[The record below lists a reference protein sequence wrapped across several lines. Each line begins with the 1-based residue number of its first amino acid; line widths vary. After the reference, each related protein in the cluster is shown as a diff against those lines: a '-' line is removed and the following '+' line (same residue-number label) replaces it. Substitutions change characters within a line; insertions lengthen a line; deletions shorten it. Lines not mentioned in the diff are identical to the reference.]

1 MDSDVMAFAQVM
13 AVIMASLAVL
23 AGVAIGAR
31 FFWRIGSRVGG
42 PAIPASRSAEELQ
55 RLQNAVDAI
64 AIEVERIS
72 EAQRF
77 TVTLLSNKL
86 PPQSEPHAGAS
97 SLAESFTQHP
107 PAAPPP
113 APE

>member
-42 PAIPASRSAEELQ
+42 PAIPASTSAEELQ
-55 RLQNAVDAI
+55 RLQNSVDAI

-77 TVTLLSNKL
+77 TVTLLSNRL
-86 PPQSEPHAGAS
+86 PPHGTEELQELPAGGKRAR
-97 SLAESFTQHP
+97 ADTP
-107 PAAPPP
+107 N
-113 APE
+113 

>member
-13 AVIMASLAVL
+13 AVILASLAVL

-31 FFWRIGSRVGG
+31 FFWRIGSGVGG
-42 PAIPASRSAEELQ
+42 PAIPASTSAEELQ

-77 TVTLLSNKL
+77 TVTLLSDRL
-86 PPQSEPHAGAS
+86 PPHGTEELHELPSRGKRARADTPN
-97 SLAESFTQHP
+97 
-107 PAAPPP
+107 
-113 APE
+113 

>member
-1 MDSDVMAFAQVM
+1 MDGDVLAFAQVM
-13 AVIMASLAVL
+13 TVIMASLAVL
-23 AGVAIGAR
+23 VGVVIGAR

-42 PAIPASRSAEELQ
+42 PAIPASTSAEELQ

-77 TVTLLSNKL
+77 TVTLLSNTL
-86 PPQSEPHAGAS
+86 PPQSEPPAGAS
-97 SLAESFTQHP
+97 SRVASFRQRP
-107 PAAPPP
+107 PVSPPP
-113 APE
+113 ARE

>member
-86 PPQSEPHAGAS
+86 PPQSETDADAAS
-97 SLAESFTQHP
+97 RVAPFTQRPPGALP
-107 PAAPPP
+107 PAR
-113 APE
+113 E

>member
-23 AGVAIGAR
+23 VGVVIGAR
-31 FFWRIGSRVGG
+31 FFWQIGSRVGG
-42 PAIPASRSAEELQ
+42 PAIPASTSAEELQ

-77 TVTLLSNKL
+77 TVTLLSNRL
-86 PPQSEPHAGAS
+86 PPPGAEG
-97 SLAESFTQHP
+97 LQEL
-107 PAAPPP
+107 PARGKRSRADTPN
-113 APE
+113 